1 MSVSS
6 TQVVDSGESAEA
18 AEALAPPKRRVMPWL
33 RVNLRGLAFAIG
45 LLVMLEILTA
55 TVVTSAY
62 VPRLSEVGGALIYQ
76 LSGGEILSGMG
87 NTVWAYLRGLTIAIV
102 LGVVL
107 GAVLGASE
115 FAYQLFRVVIEFLRP
130 LPSVALI
137 PFSILILGVGS
148 TTTIAMVVYASF
160 WPILFNTYYGV
171 RDVNEV
177 TVDTAR
183 SLGLS
188 RIAVFFRVEIPSAAV
203 NIAAGIRIS
212 CAIALILVIT
222 VEILTRSGGL
232 GYFIVRM
239 QVAIRT
245 EDMYAGIFLVGMIG
259 YIINLLV
266 AFLERRLVFWNTDI
280 RQTGGSR

>member
-18 AEALAPPKRRVMPWL
+18 AEALAPPKRRVTPWL

-280 RQTGGSR
+280 RQAGGSR